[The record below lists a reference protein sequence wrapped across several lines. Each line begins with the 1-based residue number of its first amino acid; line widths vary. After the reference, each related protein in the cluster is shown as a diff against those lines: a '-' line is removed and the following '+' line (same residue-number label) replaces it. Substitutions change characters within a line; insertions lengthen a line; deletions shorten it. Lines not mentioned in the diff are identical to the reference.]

1 MLTFKMVLR
10 MYAESLPEDQRPP
23 PILDMN
29 ELPKGICRPDMAAFR
44 YALASYGTTRSPDG
58 HRTPNQSTMT
68 FHWYRTKALQKD
80 LDRFDREPSFH
91 VAALLP
97 FSNLAKKLSLDRLVR
112 VGINS

>member
-1 MLTFKMVLR
+1 MRWAAAAAHTKIVFSDFCP
-10 MYAESLPEDQRPP
+10 SL
-23 PILDMN
+23 LDHF
-29 ELPKGICRPDMAAFR
+29 LPSATFR
-44 YALASYGTTRSPDG
+44 YAFAAYGTTRSPDG

-97 FSNLAKKLSLDRLVR
+97 FSNLAKKLPLDRLVR

>member
-1 MLTFKMVLR
+1 MRWAAHTKIVF
-10 MYAESLPEDQRPP
+10 SDF
-23 PILDMN
+23 
-29 ELPKGICRPDMAAFR
+29 CPDLHHHFFASATFR
-44 YALASYGTTRSPDG
+44 YVLASYRTTGSPDG

-68 FHWYRTKALQKD
+68 CHWYRTKALQKD

-97 FSNLAKKLSLDRLVR
+97 FSNLAKKLPLDRLVR

>member
-1 MLTFKMVLR
+1 MRWAAAAHTKIVFSDFWL
-10 MYAESLPEDQRPP
+10 SL
-23 PILDMN
+23 LDHF
-29 ELPKGICRPDMAAFR
+29 LPSATFR
-44 YALASYGTTRSPDG
+44 YAFAAYGTTRSPDG

-97 FSNLAKKLSLDRLVR
+97 FSNLAKKLPLDRLVR